1 MIRFKRILVHT
12 ESSTDSDQAM
22 RHATILARDYRA
34 RLFVGWS
41 PDAVETD
48 SGNNAE
54 ENEGLAAPGS
64 SIFGNALAKALH
76 PDTLGDLEWEGVVY
90 ERSKRADAIARKAME
105 VEADLIVIQSE
116 RRPIRDALVGSVA
129 ESLCRTAPCPVLV
142 VYGDDARWWDIRT
155 GAASVRRVLVAHDL
169 SNLSEL
175 ALEQAMS
182 MAEQYQ
188 SELHLLHVLP
198 RAASSE
204 APELAWPRA
213 AGESYGAYHRAE
225 RWLRSVLAAHA
236 NLWSNI
242 VYSVREGEPHREVLA
257 YAKKRGIDLI
267 CMGARDLRRGG
278 RKIFGSDVEGV
289 LRHAP
294 CPVLVARPSHW
305 AVPGISGARA

>member
-1 MIRFKRILVHT
+1 MVIFKRILCHT
-12 ESSTDSDQAM
+12 DPSSESDQAM
-22 RHATILARDYRA
+22 RHAAVLANDYHA
-34 RLFVGWS
+34 QLFVGCCQ
-41 PDAVETD
+41 DALGSS
-48 SGNNAE
+48 SGDNAAYT
-54 ENEGLAAPGS
+54 EGLALPVAS
-64 SIFGNALAKALH
+64 VLRKALAGAL
-76 PDTLGDLEWEGVVY
+76 DSEMLADLEWEGVVY

-116 RRPIRDALVGSVA
+116 RRPIRDALIGSVA

-142 VYGDDARWWDIRT
+142 VYGDDTRWWDIRA

-267 CMGARDLRRGG
+267 CMGARDLLRGG

-289 LRHAP
+289 LRHAR

-305 AVPGISGARA
+305 AVPEISGARA